1 MKFKIENLEDLTDSR
16 QVMESKPNRFISIF
30 IGLILLIIV
39 IAFLWLWYG
48 EQEEVIKVSGIIN
61 LKEKSQVVSNEINGV
76 VKEFYVKNGEEIK
89 EGDII
94 YTLDNTSFLTQ
105 KNNLESQKE
114 KIIKINEMHDKFIKS
129 VNEGVN
135 YFKATEEEKEF
146 YYKYKPYEAGN
157 LISISD
163 KESLQS
169 SKNEISNK
177 INELNNFRKSIDE
190 NVDYT
195 NEGSIYKEQYNNYQ
209 ISKKEIEN
217 NIDQLNNT
225 LVEIKNKESEKEKV
239 EQIEKEIKS
248 NQNSLEKLKSDIVI
262 QIGNSENELNNQIK
276 TIDSNVK
283 KIDEGNAIS
292 KDKNKT
298 TILAQIEEQKS
309 LNNSKIE
316 ELDMSI
322 KEIDTSIEKCYI
334 KAELDGKIDIKNELQ
349 SGMIVQSGT
358 IVGEIINDES
368 ELEVG
373 LIILD
378 KDIGKLKVGQSIKYD
393 ISSFPYTEFGFIDGE
408 IESLSINSNIDEKT
422 GVIYYTGVGSLEKTS
437 VENYNNE
444 SFDIK
449 NGMSCEAKIITGKKR
464 MLYYVLEKLNIKI
477 K

>member
-146 YYKYKPYEAGN
+146 YYKYKSYEAGN

-248 NQNSLEKLKSDIVI
+248 NQNSLEKL
-262 QIGNSENELNNQIK
+262 
-276 TIDSNVK
+276 
-283 KIDEGNAIS
+283 
-292 KDKNKT
+292 
-298 TILAQIEEQKS
+298 
-309 LNNSKIE
+309 
-316 ELDMSI
+316 
-322 KEIDTSIEKCYI
+322 CYT
-334 KAELDGKIDIKNELQ
+334 D
-349 SGMIVQSGT
+349 
-358 IVGEIINDES
+358 
-368 ELEVG
+368 
-373 LIILD
+373 
-378 KDIGKLKVGQSIKYD
+378 
-393 ISSFPYTEFGFIDGE
+393 
-408 IESLSINSNIDEKT
+408 
-422 GVIYYTGVGSLEKTS
+422 
-437 VENYNNE
+437 
-444 SFDIK
+444 
-449 NGMSCEAKIITGKKR
+449 R
-464 MLYYVLEKLNIKI
+464 
-477 K
+477 